1 MTPQI
6 ATIIGLVIMFIVATA
21 LPINMGAVA
30 FALAFIIGGVW
41 VGMEGKDVLAGFPG
55 DLFLTLVGITYLFAI
70 AQKNGTI
77 DLLVHWAVRAVRG
90 RIVAIPWVMFVVTAV
105 LTAFGALG
113 PAAVAIIGP
122 VALRFAKQY
131 RINPLM
137 MGLLVIHGA
146 QAGGFSPISVY
157 GGITN
162 KVVEKAGLDV
172 TEMAVFLTSL
182 GFNLLMGIICFLA
195 FGGVALM
202 RRPAESGLAV
212 AAGGSVDDDGEPQ
225 ASRRAFAIEGHGAT
239 LSAGQGLLSHD
250 AADLDAVRITRDR
263 AITLV
268 GLLGL
273 GIAALVYNLN
283 VGLVSITVAV
293 VLALISPSAQK
304 GAVEGISWSTV
315 LLISGVVTYVAVLE
329 KAGAVNYIGN
339 GVSEIGIPLL
349 GALLVCY
356 VGGIISAFASSA
368 AVLGATIPLAVP
380 FLLQGHLGAAGVIC
394 ALAISSTVVDVSPFS
409 TNGALVVASA
419 AKEERESLFRRFL
432 VYSGL
437 VVAFGPLLAWLL
449 FVVPGWM

>member
-1 MTPQI
+1 MSPEI
-6 ATIIGLVIMFIVATA
+6 ATIIGLVVMFIVATA
-21 LPINMGAVA
+21 LPINMGAVG
-30 FALAFIIGGVW
+30 FTLAFIVGGVW
-41 VGMEGKDVLAGFPG
+41 VGMGGKEVLAGFPA

-77 DLLVHWAVRAVRG
+77 DLLVHWAVKAVRG
-90 RIVAIPWVMFVVTAV
+90 HIVAIPWVMFIVTAV

-131 RINPLM
+131 EINPLM

-162 KVVEKAGLDV
+162 QVVQKAGLDV

-182 GFNLLMGIICFLA
+182 GFNVLMAFICFFA
-195 FGGVALM
+195 FGGIALL
-202 RRPAESGLAV
+202 RRGRAVVEEPLLAGV
-212 AAGGSVDDDGEPQ
+212 Q
-225 ASRRAFAIEGHGAT
+225 ASSREFAIEGHGALVSAGGGT
-239 LSAGQGLLSHD
+239 LSNDPQALSE
-250 AADLDAVRITRDR
+250 LQINRDHL
-263 AITLV
+263 ITLV

-273 GIAALVYNLN
+273 GIAALAYDLN
-283 VGLVSITVAV
+283 VGLVAITVAV
-293 VLALISPSAQK
+293 AIAIVSPSAQK
-304 GAVEGISWSTV
+304 GAVDGISWSTV
-315 LLISGVVTYVAVLE
+315 LLISGVVTYVAVLQ
-329 KAGAVNYIGN
+329 KAGAVDFVGH
-339 GVSEIGIPLL
+339 GVSAIGIPLL

-356 VGGIISAFASSA
+356 VGGIVSAFASSA

-380 FLLQGHLGAAGVIC
+380 FLMQGHLGAAGVIC
-394 ALAISSTVVDVSPFS
+394 ALAVSSTVVDVSPFS

-419 AKEERESLFRRFL
+419 AKEEREALFRRFL

-449 FVVPGWM
+449 FVMPGWM

>member
-1 MTPQI
+1 MSPQI
-6 ATIIGLVIMFIVATA
+6 ATIIGLVIMFIIATA

-30 FALAFIIGGVW
+30 FALAFIIGGIF
-41 VGMEGKDVLAGFPG
+41 VGMEGKEVLGGFPG

-157 GGITN
+157 GSITN
-162 KVVEKAGLDV
+162 GVVQKAGLEV

-182 GFNLLMGIICFLA
+182 GFNFMMATICFFA

-202 RRPAESGLAV
+202 RRGAV
-212 AAGGSVDDDGEPQ
+212 ATGGGELALAGGPQ
-225 ASRRAFAIEGHGAT
+225 ASSRQFAIEGHGALVSAGGGT
-239 LSAGQGLLSHD
+239 LSNDPD
-250 AADLDAVRITRDR
+250 ALEAVGITRER
-263 AITLV
+263 LFTLV
-268 GLLGL
+268 GLIGL
-273 GIAALVYNLN
+273 GVAALIYNLN

-293 VLALISPSAQK
+293 VLALLSPASQK
-304 GAVEGISWSTV
+304 GAVDGISWSTV
-315 LLISGVVTYVAVLE
+315 LLICGVVTYVGVLE
-329 KAGAVNYIGN
+329 KAGSVDFIGN
-339 GVSEIGIPLL
+339 GVSNIGIPLL

-356 VGGIISAFASSA
+356 VGGIVSAFASSA

-394 ALAISSTVVDVSPFS
+394 ALAVSSTIVDVSPFS

-437 VVAFGPLLAWLL
+437 VVVFGPLLAWLL